1 MTEVMQAIGP
11 VGAAVEHEDL
21 RTQVAHDRISE
32 PHFVMPSRTRHS
44 LKITPFNNPERQ
56 RAVGLIERMAAG
68 DEAALAAFYQDFA
81 PTLYGLA
88 LKMMKDEKEAEDV
101 LQEGFIYIWR
111 KAAAYNPQL
120 NSPFGWA
127 VMIVRNKAID
137 RIRSRRR
144 VERIV
149 ERVTVE
155 FSHFADADERSADE
169 PVFSEQRAIVRAGL
183 AHIPEEQRQAIEL
196 AFFSGLTHEEIAAHL
211 ATPLGTIKARIRR
224 GLIRMRDLVK
234 GTR

>member
-1 MTEVMQAIGP
+1 MGARTKKSTEQRLLEFLGSP
-11 VGAAVEHEDL
+11 RYQPLNKTDL
-21 RTQVAHDRISE
+21 AKR
-32 PHFVMPSRTRHS
+32 
-44 LKITPFNNPERQ
+44 LKIPVDERS
-56 RAVGLIERMAAG
+56 GLRRLLSDLETRGQITRIRK
-68 DEAALAAFYQDFA
+68 DRYVLPKEADLMVV
-81 PTLYGLA
+81 
-88 LKMMKDEKEAEDV
+88 LKMIKDEKEAEDV

-127 VMIVRNKAID
+127 VMILRNKAID

-144 VERIV
+144 VERII

-169 PVFSEQRAIVRAGL
+169 PVFGEQRAIVRAGL

-211 ATPLGTIKARIRR
+211 ALPLGTIKARIRR

>member
-1 MTEVMQAIGP
+1 MTEVMQAIVP
-11 VGAAVEHEDL
+11 VGAAVEHN

-32 PHFVMPSRTRHS
+32 PHFVMPPRTRHS

-149 ERVTVE
+149 ERVTAE
-155 FSHFADADERSADE
+155 FSHFADADERSVDE
-169 PVFSEQRAIVRAGL
+169 PVFSEQRTIVRAGL